1 MIVSGSVVRFA
12 CDNNYVNMIITGQIV
27 GVGLP
32 VTIYN
37 NILNGGTTAPFSATF
52 TAPSTTGSKTFR
64 VIANTYSPAFYL
76 VELTDGGGYFSAFT
90 IVELEKQVPIN
101 YFYHSGSNSF
111 INNNTGEHFTLFN
124 VPNGEQVLTT
134 TTIDITFTVVAPPT
148 VDVTVDTV
156 DGPITKNVGDSVA
169 VTWTSKNA
177 SSCTCQCQDGSGNA
191 IDCGATSTRT
201 PKSNCGNDNPVLN
214 IGRDVE
220 SIPKIITNI
229 LRPTTFKVTCN

>member
-1 MIVSGSVVRFA
+1 MTVSGSVVRFA

-52 TAPSTTGSKTFR
+52 TAPATAGSKTFR
-64 VIANTYSPAFYL
+64 AVANTYSPEFYH

-124 VPNGEQVLTT
+124 IPTGEQVLTT
-134 TTIDITFTVVAPPT
+134 TTIDITFIVVAPPT
-148 VDVTVDTV
+148 VDVTVDAV
-156 DGPITKNVGDSVA
+156 DGPITKNVGDNVFVS
-169 VTWTSKNA
+169 WTSLNTENMI
-177 SSCTCQCQDGSGNA
+177 CTCRC
-191 IDCGATSTRT
+191 
-201 PKSNCGNDNPVLN
+201 
-214 IGRDVE
+214 
-220 SIPKIITNI
+220 
-229 LRPTTFKVTCN
+229 

>member
-1 MIVSGSVVRFA
+1 MTVSGSVVRFA
-12 CDNNYVNMIITGQIV
+12 CSNNYVNMKIIGQIV

-90 IVELEKQVPIN
+90 IVELEEQIPIN

-124 VPNGEQVLTT
+124 IPIGEQVLAT
-134 TTIDITFTVVAPPT
+134 TTIDITFTVVAPPIVNVK
-148 VDVTVDTV
+148 VDAV

-169 VTWTSKNA
+169 VTWSSENATSC
-177 SSCTCQCQDGSGNA
+177 SCSCIDGANL
-191 IDCGATSTRT
+191 IDCGNSG
-201 PKSNCGNDNPVLN
+201 SVSCGSGLHKTIPV
-214 IGRDVE
+214 
-220 SIPKIITNI
+220 IINNI
-229 LRPTTFKVTCN
+229 LRPTTFKVSCD